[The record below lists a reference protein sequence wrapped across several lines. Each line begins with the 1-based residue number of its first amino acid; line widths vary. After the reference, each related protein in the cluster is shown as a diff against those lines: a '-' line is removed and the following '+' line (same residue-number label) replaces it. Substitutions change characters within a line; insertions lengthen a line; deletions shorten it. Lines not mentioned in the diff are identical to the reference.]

1 MKKISLLYSL
11 CLSLLTLSFVSCD
24 DWTEMQAESFPEE
37 ITSDEYYAAL
47 RAYKESDHQVSFG
60 WYGGWTGDGAYMK
73 NSLAGLPDSLD
84 IVSLWNNSQNLTEKQ
99 KKDLAFV
106 QQVKGTKVVVCQI
119 ISNIGDG
126 FTPSYV
132 SSTWEEKGY
141 ASDREAINDFWGF
154 DESKPETLEPAI
166 RKYAKA
172 VVDTINNNGYDGF
185 DIDYEPT
192 AGPYVGNLVLSGGD
206 NSRFAIFL
214 DELSKYLGPK
224 SGTGKLLMIDGE
236 PQSIKDQPQIG
247 HYLDYFVIQ
256 AYKPGSDSNLDDRLL
271 GGPQAYRCGL
281 METFGEELGEERV
294 TNMTIMT
301 ENFEAVDAA
310 MNGGYSYTDRYGNS
324 MMSLEGMARWKP
336 TNGFRKGGVGVYH
349 LEAEFGTTPE
359 CKNMRNAIQIM
370 NPSSYS
376 LIKK

>member
-1 MKKISLLYSL
+1 MKKIFLLYTL
-11 CLSLLTLSFVSCD
+11 CLSLFASCFTGCSSWTDMEAVSFHE
-24 DWTEMQAESFPEE
+24 EM
-37 ITSDEYYAAL
+37 TSDEYYAAL
-47 RAYKESDHQVSFG
+47 RAYKQSDHQVSFG
-60 WYGGWTGDGAYMK
+60 WYGGWSGDGAYMK

-119 ISNIGDG
+119 IGNVGDG
-126 FTPSYV
+126 FTPSSV
-132 SSTWEEKGY
+132 TENWEENGY
-141 ASDREAINDFWGF
+141 ASDREAINAFWGF
-154 DESKPETLEPAI
+154 DETNQESMESAI

-172 VVDTINNNGYDGF
+172 VADTINYYGYDGF
-185 DIDYEPT
+185 DIDYEPN
-192 AGPYVGNLVLSGGD
+192 AGPYVGNLVKKGD
-206 NSRFAIFL
+206 NTLFAIFL
-214 DELSKYLGPK
+214 EELSKYLGPE
-224 SGTGKLLMIDGE
+224 SGTGKLLIIDGE
-236 PQSIKDQPQIG
+236 PQSITDQPHVG
-247 HYLDYFVIQ
+247 HYFDYFVIQ

-271 GGPQAYRCGL
+271 GGPGAYRYGL
-281 METFGEELGEERV
+281 METFGGELGEEKV

-324 MMSLEGMARWKP
+324 MMSLEGMARWQP

-370 NPSSYS
+370 NPSSHS
-376 LIKK
+376 LIKY

>member
-1 MKKISLLYSL
+1 MKKRYYIYALL
-11 CLSLLTLSFVSCD
+11 LSLAAPFIASCS
-24 DWTEMQAESFPEE
+24 DWTETEAESFSEE
-37 ITSDEYYAAL
+37 LTSEEYYAAL
-47 RAYKESDHQVSFG
+47 RAYKQSDHQVSFG

-99 KKDLAFV
+99 KEDLAFV

-119 ISNIGDG
+119 IDNVGDG

-132 SSTWEEKGY
+132 TENWEENGY
-141 ASDREAINDFWGF
+141 ASDREAINAFWGF
-154 DESKPETLEPAI
+154 DESNPESMEAAI
-166 RKYAKA
+166 RKYARA
-172 VVDTINNNGYDGF
+172 VADTINYNGYDGF
-185 DIDYEPT
+185 DIDYEPN

-214 DELSKYLGPK
+214 EELSKYLGPK
-224 SGTGKLLMIDGE
+224 SGTGKLLLIDGE
-236 PQSIKDQPQIG
+236 PQSIQDQPHVG
-247 HYLDYFVIQ
+247 HYFDYFVIQ
-256 AYKPGSDSNLDDRLL
+256 AYNPGSDSNLDGRLL
-271 GGPQAYRCGL
+271 GGRGAYRCGL

-324 MMSLEGMARWKP
+324 MMSLEGMARWRP
-336 TNGFRKGGVGVYH
+336 SNGFRKGGVGVYH
-349 LEAEFGTTPE
+349 LEAEFGTSPE

-370 NPSSYS
+370 NPSSHS
-376 LIKK
+376 LIK

>member
-1 MKKISLLYSL
+1 MKKFSILYTL
-11 CLSLLTLSFVSCD
+11 CLSLLAAAFVSCN

-37 ITSDEYYAAL
+37 FTSEEYYAAL
-47 RAYKESDHQVSFG
+47 RDYKQSEHQVSFG

-106 QQVKGTKVVVCQI
+106 QKVKGTKVVVCQI

-126 FTPSYV
+126 FTPADVYNA
-132 SSTWEEKGY
+132 WEEKGY
-141 ASDREAINDFWGF
+141 ASEQEAKDEFWGF
-154 DESKPETLEPAI
+154 DESKPETIEPAI
-166 RKYAKA
+166 RKFAKA
-172 VVDTINNNGYDGF
+172 IVDTINYNGYDGF

-192 AGPYVGNLVLSGGD
+192 AGPYVGNLVLPGGD
-206 NSRFAIFL
+206 NSRFAIFI

-247 HYLDYFVIQ
+247 HCLDYFVIQ
-256 AYKPGSDSNLDDRLL
+256 AYKPGRDSNLDDRLL
-271 GGPQAYRCGL
+271 GGPQAYQCGL

-294 TNMTIMT
+294 TKMTIMT

-310 MNGGYSYTDRYGNS
+310 MNGGYNYTDRYGNS

-336 TNGFRKGGVGVYH
+336 TNGFNKGGVGVYH
-349 LEAEFGTTPE
+349 LEAEFDTSPE